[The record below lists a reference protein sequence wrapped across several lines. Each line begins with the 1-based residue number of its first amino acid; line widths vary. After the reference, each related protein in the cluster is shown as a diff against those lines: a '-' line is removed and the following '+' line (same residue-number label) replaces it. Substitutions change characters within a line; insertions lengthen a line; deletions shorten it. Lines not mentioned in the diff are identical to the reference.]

1 MSQSTIAA
9 TLRLPAP
16 QPRGPVS
23 AAVLDAL
30 RTGAADAPDSPVHG
44 LTSRAIDEA
53 VATGDLLRDDDL
65 QLALFV
71 LQELHYRGVDGVD
84 DDREW
89 QPGVVA
95 LRRLLEG
102 ALEQEL
108 RDRVPLPSLPAP
120 HAPDVA
126 AALFALTAADQGPS
140 LSRYAARHATL
151 EQLREMLML
160 KSVYQLK
167 EADPHT
173 WSIPRLTGRAKA
185 AAVEIQADEYGGGHL
200 GSMHSELFRKSMRAI
215 GLDDSYGA
223 YVDHAPGITLCAST
237 FMSMCGLN
245 RRLRGAITGH
255 LAAFE
260 MTSSI
265 PNRLYG
271 DGLRRHGY
279 GEDATHYFDE
289 HVAADA
295 VHEQIA
301 GRDLAGGLAET
312 EPELLRDIVF
322 GAAACLFIDGLA
334 AVDHLDAWN
343 SGRSA
348 LHEVTP

>member
-1 MSQSTIAA
+1 MA
-9 TLRLPAP
+9 RLPP
-16 QPRGPVS
+16 PRGPVS
-23 AAVLDAL
+23 DAL
-30 RTGAADAPDSPVHG
+30 FGALRRPPHVLAAPAG
-44 LTSRAIDEA
+44 E
-53 VATGDLLRDDDL
+53 VAFDDL

-108 RDRVPLPSLPAP
+108 RARVPLPSLPAP

-185 AAVEIQADEYGGGHL
+185 GRLPASTVTGHRLPPDSPPADE
-200 GSMHSELFRKSMRAI
+200 
-215 GLDDSYGA
+215 
-223 YVDHAPGITLCAST
+223 
-237 FMSMCGLN
+237 
-245 RRLRGAITGH
+245 
-255 LAAFE
+255 
-260 MTSSI
+260 
-265 PNRLYG
+265 
-271 DGLRRHGY
+271 
-279 GEDATHYFDE
+279 
-289 HVAADA
+289 
-295 VHEQIA
+295 
-301 GRDLAGGLAET
+301 
-312 EPELLRDIVF
+312 
-322 GAAACLFIDGLA
+322 
-334 AVDHLDAWN
+334 
-343 SGRSA
+343 
-348 LHEVTP
+348 